1 MFLLGLVFGSL
12 ILTDFISNFVSTIDS
27 FTNILDWWDL
37 FKNSLKAEIIEF
49 SKRARTKSSHSRVL
63 LTNRLIALK
72 RRLSL
77 RDRFVVWRF
86 LKLSRT

>member
-1 MFLLGLVFGSL
+1 M
-12 ILTDFISNFVSTIDS
+12 VS
-27 FTNILDWWDL
+27 FQKL
-37 FKNSLKAEIIEF
+37 LKAEIIEF

-77 RDRFVVWRF
+77 GNRSLSLEISQVEQD
-86 LKLSRT
+86 LKSLLLANLEGSKIRSLVLWLY